1 LAVQREDLVA
11 VIPVDGPYF
20 DELRVGQVFDD
31 APSVTLT
38 DGAAAV
44 HRSVVG
50 DRLRLPLDIELWR
63 RVSGDAAARPLAPPA
78 LVWDTA
84 IGQST
89 LATRQV
95 TANLFYR
102 GLAFGRAPRLGDTL
116 STRTEVVALKQNSRR
131 PDRPAT
137 GLAALRITTV
147 DQDGRA
153 VLDFTRCAMLPLRDG
168 DARTGHTGDLAAVAG
183 GPPVDPGAA
192 VEGWDLAAFRSSAG
206 GIGFGELRVGEGWE
220 IRGGDVV
227 SGAPELA
234 RLTLN
239 LATVHHDGPAHPSG
253 RLVYGGH
260 TVGIALAQATR
271 ALPNL
276 VTVVAW
282 ESCDHL
288 GPVREGDTL
297 YSTVEVESATPLP
310 AGGGLAGLRSRVRSQ
325 AEPVLDWRFVAV
337 LA

>member
-1 LAVQREDLVA
+1 
-11 VIPVDGPYF
+11 VIAVDGPYF
-20 DELRVGQVFDD
+20 EELRVGQVLGD

-38 DGAAAV
+38 SGAAAV

-50 DRLRLPLDIELWR
+50 DRLRLALDAELWR

-116 STRTEVVALKQNSRR
+116 RTRTEVVALKQNSRR

-137 GLAALRITTV
+137 GLAVLRVTTV
-147 DQDGRA
+147 DHRDRP
-153 VLDFTRCAMLPLRDG
+153 VLDFARCAMLPLRDA
-168 DARTGHTGDLAAVAG
+168 DLETGHRDHLAAVAAG
-183 GPPVDPGAA
+183 HPFAADAA
-192 VEGWDLAAFRSSAG
+192 VAGWDLAAFRSSVG
-206 GIGFGELRVGEGWE
+206 GVHFRDLTVGDGWE
-220 IRGGDVV
+220 IAAGDVV

-239 LATVHHDGPAHPSG
+239 LAAVHHDGPAYPAG

-260 TVGIALAQATR
+260 TIGIALAQATQ

-282 ESCDHL
+282 ESCDHV

-297 YSTVEVESATPLP
+297 YSTVEVASLEPRA
-310 AGGGLAGLRSRVRSQ
+310 AGGGLVGLRSRVRSGSG
-325 AEPVLDWRFVAV
+325 PVLDWRF
-337 LA
+337 LALLA

>member
-1 LAVQREDLVA
+1 
-11 VIPVDGPYF
+11 VIVVDGPYF
-20 DELRVGQVFDD
+20 EELRVGQVFDD
-31 APSVTLT
+31 APSITLT
-38 DGAAAV
+38 SGAAAV
-44 HRSVVG
+44 HQSVVG
-50 DRLRLPLDIELWR
+50 NRLRLPLDTELWR
-63 RVSGDAAARPLAPPA
+63 RVSGDAAERPLAPPA

-116 STRTEVVALKQNSRR
+116 RTRTEVVGLKQNSRR

-147 DQDGRA
+147 DDQDRP
-153 VLDFTRCAMLPLRDG
+153 VLDFARCAMLPMRD
-168 DARTGHTGDLAAVAG
+168 AEIETGHRDDLASVTGGHPVAVDAS
-183 GPPVDPGAA
+183 VD
-192 VEGWDLAAFRSSAG
+192 GWDLAAFRSSAG
-206 GIGFGELRVGEGWE
+206 GVHFRDLSIGDGWE
-220 IRGGDVV
+220 IAAGDVV
-227 SGAPELA
+227 SSAPELA

-239 LATVHHDGPAHPSG
+239 LAAVHHDGPASPAG

-260 TVGIALAQATR
+260 TIGIALAQATR

-276 VTVVAW
+276 VTVVGW
-282 ESCDHL
+282 DSCDHL

-297 YSTVEVESATPLP
+297 YSTVEVESMEPRA
-310 AGGGLAGLRSRVRSQ
+310 AGGGLVGLRSRVRSGS
-325 AEPVLDWRFVAV
+325 EPALDWRFLAV